1 MFLTIDEKSS
11 KPKYKQIV
19 DTIVAKI
26 AEGSLKIG
34 EKIPSINE
42 LSEDCYLSRD
52 TVEKAYRELKQKK
65 VIVSVKGKGY
75 YTAKTELI
83 AKVNVCFLINKLSS
97 YKMLIYNSFIKSLGG
112 IAHTSLFIYHCNE
125 SLFLNLLE
133 KNIGAYD
140 YYVIMP
146 HFKTDS
152 FNYKSF
158 TDNVIKSI
166 NKIPKNKL
174 IILDNSL
181 KNNKETTEIYQDFEN
196 DIYQALTLG
205 LSKISNY
212 SKIIL
217 VYPENAIYPYPRK
230 ILHGFK
236 KFCIEYS
243 INFKVIETIEE
254 DTNLNTGDLF
264 ITIDE
269 ADLVNLVRLIRDKKL
284 TLGKDIGIISYNDTP
299 LKDLLGITVISTDF
313 KQMGETAA
321 NLILDKK
328 SEKIK
333 NPFNFIVRKSI

>member
-19 DTIVAKI
+19 DIVIAKI
-26 AEGSLKIG
+26 AEGSLKMG
-34 EKIPSINE
+34 EKIPSINK

-52 TVEKAYRELKQKK
+52 TVEKAYRKLKQEK

-83 AKVNVCFLINKLSS
+83 AKINVCFLINKLSS
-97 YKMLIYNSFIKSLGG
+97 YKMLIYNSFVKSLGG
-112 IAHTSLFIYHCNE
+112 VAHTNLFIYHFDE

-146 HFKTDS
+146 HFKTDN

-158 TDNVIKSI
+158 TDDVIKAI
-166 NKIPKNKL
+166 DKIPKNKL
-174 IILDNSL
+174 IILDNRL
-181 KNNKETTEIYQDFEN
+181 ENNKEVAEVFQDFEN
-196 DIYQALTLG
+196 DIYQALTVG
-205 LSKISNY
+205 LSKINNY
-212 SKIIL
+212 NKVIL
-217 VYPENAIYPYPRK
+217 VYPEHAVYPYPIK
-230 ILHGFK
+230 ILHGFR
-236 KFCIEYS
+236 KFCVEHS
-243 INFKVIETIEE
+243 ISFEVIEVIEE
-254 DTNLNTGDLF
+254 KMILNKGDLF

-269 ADLVNLVRLIRDKKL
+269 SDLVNLVRQIRDKNL
-284 TLGKDIGIISYNDTP
+284 ILGKDIGIISYNDTP

-313 KQMGETAA
+313 KQMGKTAA
-321 NLILDKK
+321 ALILNKK
-328 SEKIK
+328 SQKIK

>member
-146 HFKTDS
+146 HFKTDN

-181 KNNKETTEIYQDFEN
+181 ENNKETTEIYQDFEN